1 MFKTLIS
8 AAKAMVSVVAL
19 VLAFTMNASAQD
31 HAANG
36 AQKMTDG
43 MKTELSLTDAQYT
56 KVLDVNKDF
65 ESKRDEARKSTT
77 DRKQVAQ
84 AVKSLNEEREAN
96 LKNILT
102 EDQYKLYLAK
112 KEEKKKAMMQRF
124 GGEKASVRATDANL
138 QQGSA
143 KAETQIKST
152 DKQ

>member
-31 HAANG
+31 RAANG

-56 KVLDVNKDF
+56 KVLDVNKNF
-65 ESKRDEARKSTT
+65 ESKRDEARKSST

-84 AVKSLNEEREAN
+84 TVKSLNEEREAN
-96 LKNILT
+96 LKKILT

-124 GGEKASVRATDANL
+124 GGNKAGAKATDANL
-138 QQGSA
+138 QQGNT